1 MLQHFHVNTPLL
13 ESVSMSKMAGTAVY
27 LKMENCQ
34 PSGSFKIRGVGH
46 LCQQVGAPSL
56 CLDPLCLS
64 AADALCVVAARQPLQ
79 GSRVFFRWERW
90 DGRSLRGPEDGAA
103 GDRGGAVLHPPT
115 GGPQAAGAG
124 RRRQGRREGQSHP
137 ESGPWVLTEDVV
149 SFRSVSPRSTSGGA
163 RPAVPLTSDPWMLVV
178 SNRQV
183 WDDANAEALR
193 LAETEQLT
201 FVPPFD
207 HPLLWEGH
215 ASVVAE
221 AAAALGPGARPGAVL
236 LSVGGG
242 GLLCGVVCGLK
253 DAGWADVPVIAMETV
268 GADCFNAAIKAGEL
282 VTLDDI
288 TSEAKCLGA
297 KTVCRRAFELSQSGE
312 ATIISEL
319 VTDQEALRAVQMFLD
334 EERVLVEMACGA
346 ALAAIYSGLIPRL
359 QAQGRLP
366 TPLRPL
372 LVIVCGGSS
381 INMEQLISL
390 QQKLQS

>member
-1 MLQHFHVNTPLL
+1 MPEHFHVNTPLL

-34 PSGSFKIRGVGH
+34 PSGSFKIRGIGH
-46 LCQQVGAPSL
+46 LCQQLASRSRGVVCSSGGNAGMATAYVARKMG
-56 CLDPLCLS
+56 LS
-64 AADALCVVAARQPLQ
+64 ATVVVP
-79 GSRVFFRWERW
+79 S
-90 DGRSLRGPEDGAA
+90 ST
-103 GDRGGAVLHPPT
+103 PP
-115 GGPQAAGAG
+115 
-124 RRRQGRREGQSHP
+124 
-137 ESGPWVLTEDVV
+137 
-149 SFRSVSPRSTSGGA
+149 
-163 RPAVPLTSDPWMLVV
+163 LVV
-178 SNRQV
+178 RRLQEQGATVKVAGKV

-242 GLLCGVVCGLK
+242 GLLCGVVRGLK

-319 VTDQEALRAVQMFLD
+319 VTDQEALRAIQMFLD

-346 ALAAIYSGLIPRL
+346 ALAAVYSGLIPRL